1 MYLEISNIAA
11 ALGKNP
17 YESREKMLLTSW
29 ARHCPETVMKYLM
42 DNKCIL
48 ALAEDEETF
57 SGLQKEVYS
66 ENLPKDFDVK
76 DFKKIEDKIVQE
88 YKKKRNNEQTQE
100 ELVKLKEYTK
110 DLLKKNNGNLQEDK
124 IIKKEEYT
132 KGNDRM
138 YYYEIAEDAC
148 IGGKNDASL
157 GDILLEIKTRVK
169 KVNVRRN
176 DYDLYQL
183 IGYLLATGL
192 QKGKLVQ
199 IYNKEKFDSDIA
211 NEKEYGIID
220 ITDGCWKDLSEEI
233 KTGLKVYFDDLR
245 TLIETSNFTYLAGVI
260 PKPLRPI
267 AKITEIDDKSCL
279 CEENVKY
286 KNLLRHVS
294 KAIN

>member
-100 ELVKLKEYTK
+100 ELVQLKEYTK

>member
-1 MYLEISNIAA
+1 MCVGAGPWYLNVLLQMYLEISNIAA

-29 ARHCPETVMKYLM
+29 ARHCPETVMKYLI

-48 ALAEDEETF
+48 SLQEDEETF
-57 SGLQKEVYS
+57 SELQKEVYS

-88 YKKKRNNEQTQE
+88 YKKKRNNEQTPE
-100 ELVKLKEYTK
+100 ELVQLKEYTK

-169 KVNVRRN
+169 KANVRRN

-199 IYNKEKFDSDIA
+199 IYNKEKFDSDTP
-211 NEKEYGIID
+211 NEKEYGLID
-220 ITDGCWKDLSEEI
+220 IHE
-233 KTGLKVYFDDLR
+233 FHR
-245 TLIETSNFTYLAGVI
+245 
-260 PKPLRPI
+260 
-267 AKITEIDDKSCL
+267 
-279 CEENVKY
+279 
-286 KNLLRHVS
+286 
-294 KAIN
+294 